1 MTSTTRLVLLA
12 ALFLATLWC
21 LYWQGRELSGLKRQ
35 VAGLLDDLVDLQR
48 RLRDAGPP
56 NPAAGKATTEA
67 TTEGTTE
74 GTTRPAPEPVH
85 GPPTRPAGLAVDA
98 WQRSL
103 SRRLHHGGH
112 RA

>member
-1 MTSTTRLVLLA
+1 MSTTTRLVLLV

-35 VAGLLDDLVDLQR
+35 VAGLVDDLVELRR
-48 RLRDAGPP
+48 RLRDAA
-56 NPAAGKATTEA
+56 PAT
-67 TTEGTTE
+67 
-74 GTTRPAPEPVH
+74 PAVPEPEPAD
-85 GPPTRPAGLAVDA
+85 GPPTQPSGLAIDT

-103 SRRLHHGGH
+103 SRRLYHGGH

>member
-1 MTSTTRLVLLA
+1 MTSTTRLVLLV

-35 VAGLLDDLVDLQR
+35 VAGLLDDLVELHR
-48 RLRDAGPP
+48 RLRDAEPP
-56 NPAAGKATTEA
+56 TG
-67 TTEGTTE
+67 
-74 GTTRPAPEPVH
+74 PEPAQ
-85 GPPTRPAGLAVDA
+85 GPPTQPAGVAIDT

-103 SRRLHHGGH
+103 SRRLYHGGH